1 MIEEMDLKNASG
13 LTMRRVSLVSA
24 SEGLTSP
31 LGWLLDQHE
40 SVGQKR
46 DCQPKNLSRP
56 GKRLVDGS
64 SGDFNGRD
72 LAVAGIEKDDTQNLL
87 VEKLHIG
94 ARSVDRFR
102 VVEVARTCVLS
113 FGYCGYI

>member
-1 MIEEMDLKNASG
+1 M
-13 LTMRRVSLVSA
+13 
-24 SEGLTSP
+24 
-31 LGWLLDQHE
+31 DQHE

-46 DCQPKNLSRP
+46 DCRPKNLSRP

-64 SGDFNGRD
+64 SADFNGRD

-102 VVEVARTCVLS
+102 VIELARTGVLG
-113 FGYCGYI
+113 FGYCGYT